1 VPTGTVPLP
10 VPRAPG
16 EEDLELQR
24 LAYEMIRCF
33 VDDFRPLVEP
43 RTGQVRFRMV
53 KYLAG

>member
-1 VPTGTVPLP
+1 MA
-10 VPRAPG
+10 APKDP
-16 EEDLELQR
+16 EATAELQR

-33 VDDFRPLVEP
+33 VDDFRPEVEP